1 MAKAFAFLRQQKGRG
16 QSHSLATLACSS
28 VPSPLLWGG
37 GGPLISTQ
45 CPHCKSNEGLL
56 GSPTWA
62 ELELL
67 LQDQGAHLPV
77 NPSTLALQ
85 ERKAH
90 LRQTALPM
98 TTQGKKQDI
107 VCGTPSVLK
116 SSP

>member
-16 QSHSLATLACSS
+16 QSYSLAALSCSS

-37 GGPLISTQ
+37 ALISTQ
-45 CPHCKSNEGLL
+45 CPHCKSYEGLL

-67 LQDQGAHLPV
+67 LQDQGAQLPE

-90 LRQTALPM
+90 L
-98 TTQGKKQDI
+98 K
-107 VCGTPSVLK
+107 
-116 SSP
+116 

>member
-1 MAKAFAFLRQQKGRG
+1 MAKAFAFLRQEKGNG
-16 QSHSLATLACSS
+16 ESYSLAILACSS

-37 GGPLISTQ
+37 GVPLISTQ
-45 CPHCKSNEGLL
+45 CPHCKSYDGLL

-62 ELELL
+62 ELQLL
-67 LQDQGAHLPV
+67 LQDQGAQLPE

-98 TTQGKKQDI
+98 ATQGKKQDI